1 MTVRTRFAPSPTG
14 FLHIGG
20 LRTALFCWLYARR
33 HAGHFVL
40 RIEDTDLERSTPEA
54 IQQIMD
60 GMDWAG
66 LDHDEG
72 PFYQTKRFDRYKDVI
87 EELLAA
93 GKAYRCYCS
102 KEELEQMRAQQIAR
116 GEKPRYDGRWR
127 ERTDSLPGVAP
138 VVRFKNPLEGE
149 VVVEDVVHGRV
160 VFQNSELDDLI
171 IARSDG
177 TPTYNFC
184 VVVDDM
190 DMQITHVIRGDDHLN
205 NTPRQLNM
213 LLALGHRPPIYAH
226 LPMILGSDG
235 AKLSKRHGAVSV
247 LQYRDEGFLPEAVLN
262 YLVRLGW
269 SHGDQEI
276 FSIEEMIRLFDIA
289 DVNKSASAFNLDKL
303 SWLNQQHMMR
313 APAAR
318 IVPVLRWHLEREGVQ
333 ATHDAQLEQI
343 VLAQRERAK
352 TVREMALNSV
362 FFFRAPGAYD
372 EKAVRKHVTPDVQA
386 LLAEASGELGKLEN
400 WTAPAIHELINAFA
414 TVKGIS
420 LGKLAQPIRL
430 AVCGGTV
437 SPPIDATLAILGKA
451 ESMSRLIKALSV
463 WSA

>member
-33 HAGHFVL
+33 HSGHCVL

-54 IQQIMD
+54 IQQILD
-60 GMDWAG
+60 GMEWAG
-66 LDHDEG
+66 LDPDEG
-72 PFYQTKRFDRYKDVI
+72 PFFQTKRFGRYKEVI
-87 EELLAA
+87 DELLAS

-102 KEELEQMRAQQIAR
+102 REELEQMRAQQVAR

-127 ERTDSLPGVAP
+127 ERTDSLPGVAS
-138 VVRFKNPLEGE
+138 VVRFKNPLTGE
-149 VVVEDVVHGRV
+149 VVVDDVVHGPV

-213 LLALGHRPPIYAH
+213 LLALGQRPPVYAH
-226 LPMILGSDG
+226 LPMILGPDG

-276 FSIEEMIRLFDIA
+276 FSIEEMIRLFDIV
-289 DVNKSASAFNLDKL
+289 DVNKSASAFNVEKL
-303 SWLNQQHMMR
+303 TWLNQQHMMR
-313 APAAR
+313 APASR
-318 IVPVLRWHLEREGVQ
+318 IVPVLRWHLEREGIQ
-333 ATHDAQLEQI
+333 AADEAQLEQI

-352 TVREMALNSV
+352 TVREMAANSV
-362 FFFRAPGAYD
+362 FFFRAPAAYD
-372 EKAVRKHVTPDVQA
+372 EKAVRKHVSADVLA
-386 LLAEASGELGKLEN
+386 LLGEAARELGQLTD
-400 WTAPAIHELINAFA
+400 WSAPAVHALISSFA
-414 TVKGIS
+414 TAKGVS

-437 SPPIDATLAILGKA
+437 SPPIDATLAILGKTEA
-451 ESMSRLIKALSV
+451 LTRLAKAHAV
-463 WSA
+463 WGA